1 MVNQLKQRLGETV
14 EPEDREKTKRI
25 VYSVMYGAGA
35 GKLAEF
41 LQVDNAVASRIINS
55 FMAKFPTI
63 RSFFNQVVAKCRR
76 DGKLHTICGR
86 QRLFPNIRSSDGGLR
101 AQAERQAINFVIQ
114 GSAADLCKSA
124 MLRVEQRL
132 GSYPD
137 LEAHLLLQIHDE
149 LVYEVRDSQLQQI
162 KVSYL
167 NNFYSS
173 ISKVEL
179 EEVNPHLRGGRVEN
193 HLGKI
198 TPSSPDRDSNLDL
211 PVLSSRAQHDKRV
224 SQLRHRGSCVSHSSL
239 MSSDEMELRSGD
251 WANFFRQRVD
261 NMHPPAIGVTLN
273 NYETGQSTTDRLH
286 MAAASS
292 SLQSQRGQRSFCCFL
307 VIGFDLVRPPHLSS
321 ALEFRRTSESAVT
334 EGT

>member
-1 MVNQLKQRLGETV
+1 MKEQTAAATGRLTSSNPNLQAVPKHEVSLKSHLIAYVVGPTTLHPDLLLRSPYVSRPGYTFLAADFQHIEFRLFAHLAQDPTLLQVFQQPEDIFITLAQLLGETL

-55 FMAKFPTI
+55 FMVKFPTI
-63 RSFFNQVVAKCRR
+63 RSFFNLVVAKCRR
-76 DGKLHTICGR
+76 DGKLHTIGGR
-86 QRLFPNIRSSDGGLR
+86 QRLFPNIKSSNGGLR

-149 LVYEVRDSQLQQI
+149 LVYEVQDSQLQQI

-173 ISKVEL
+173 ISKLKISNKFIYMVEKFY
-179 EEVNPHLRGGRVEN
+179 VY
-193 HLGKI
+193 
-198 TPSSPDRDSNLDL
+198 SNLD
-211 PVLSSRAQHDKRV
+211 S
-224 SQLRHRGSCVSHSSL
+224 
-239 MSSDEMELRSGD
+239 
-251 WANFFRQRVD
+251 
-261 NMHPPAIGVTLN
+261 
-273 NYETGQSTTDRLH
+273 
-286 MAAASS
+286 
-292 SLQSQRGQRSFCCFL
+292 CFL
-307 VIGFDLVRPPHLSS
+307 AAD
-321 ALEFRRTSESAVT
+321 
-334 EGT
+334 

>member
-1 MVNQLKQRLGETV
+1 MKVEAGTKSVKIPTTTLFQVTVKGADKRQEPGQSLNHQAWNRVWPFVSELGELGMLGEIV

-63 RSFFNQVVAKCRR
+63 RSFFNLVVAKCRR
-76 DGKLHTICGR
+76 DGKLHTIGGR
-86 QRLFPNIRSSDGGLR
+86 QRLFPNIRSSNGGLR

-132 GSYPD
+132 GSHPD

-162 KVSYL
+162 KALVKEVMEDNTALLGESQEL
-167 NNFYSS
+167 S
-173 ISKVEL
+173 I
-179 EEVNPHLRGGRVEN
+179 P
-193 HLGKI
+193 
-198 TPSSPDRDSNLDL
+198 L
-211 PVLSSRAQHDKRV
+211 PVIITTGKNWADV
-224 SQLRHRGSCVSHSSL
+224 S
-239 MSSDEMELRSGD
+239 
-251 WANFFRQRVD
+251 
-261 NMHPPAIGVTLN
+261 
-273 NYETGQSTTDRLH
+273 
-286 MAAASS
+286 
-292 SLQSQRGQRSFCCFL
+292 
-307 VIGFDLVRPPHLSS
+307 
-321 ALEFRRTSESAVT
+321 
-334 EGT
+334 